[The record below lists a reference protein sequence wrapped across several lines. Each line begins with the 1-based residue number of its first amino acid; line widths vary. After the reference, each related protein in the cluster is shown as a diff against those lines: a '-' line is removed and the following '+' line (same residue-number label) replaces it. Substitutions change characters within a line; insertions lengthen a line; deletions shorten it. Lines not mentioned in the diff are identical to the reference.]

1 MSTRSE
7 MGKKPDGKGFDLP
20 ISPLQQRGHTDHM
33 VSSIMSMIEQGI
45 LKEGDVLPPER
56 DLAQRFNVGRNTLR
70 EAIKV
75 LEIFGVVDRAPRL
88 GTVIRHANLD
98 NIIGIAFAGLQI
110 TPELFEDIQGFRRLI
125 EMGIAP
131 TVVERI
137 DENGLRRLEALIG
150 RMAGTADLREQ
161 AKWDYEFHLALVT
174 LAGNAVLARTYRVM
188 AEPMKRL
195 MELGKGSHGTTA
207 SIAHHNEIVTAL
219 RAGDVGAYCAIMAT
233 HMSYGRQF
241 LAAPQSTSPRTRKTN
256 PSEATH
262 ADRAGSLPSPADP
275 GELPVRKAARRRADR
290 GPS

>member
-1 MSTRSE
+1 MDDRA
-7 MGKKPDGKGFDLP
+7 KKPGGRGFDLP
-20 ISPLQQRGHTDHM
+20 ISPLEQRGHTDHM
-33 VSSIMSMIEQGI
+33 VSSIMSMIEKGI

-56 DLAQRFNVGRNTLR
+56 ELAQRFNVGRNTLR

-88 GTVIRHANLD
+88 GTVIRQANLD

-131 TVVERI
+131 VVVDRI
-137 DENGLRRLEALIG
+137 DDAGVRELETLIG
-150 RMAGTADLREQ
+150 RMEATEDLREQ
-161 AKWDYEFHLALVT
+161 AMWDYEFHLALVT

-207 SIAHHNEIVTAL
+207 SIAHHSEIVAAL
-219 RAGDVGAYCAIMAT
+219 RNHDVDAYCDVMAK

-241 LAAPQSTSPRTRKTN
+241 LSPQRGKPEKSAKPKPTE
-256 PSEATH
+256 EAH
-262 ADRAGSLPSPADP
+262 ADRAGSLPAPADTN
-275 GELPVRKAARRRADR
+275 ELPVRKAGRRRADR
-290 GPS
+290 GAS